1 MDGRARSLCVS
12 LSFPHSLTLCIG
24 KKKIVFGKKRKLYM
38 VLRHS
43 LIFEIRIF
51 ASEPSLSHTVPLAPA
66 QYVR

>member
-1 MDGRARSLCVS
+1 MEELDLFVCHC
-12 LSFPHSLTLCIG
+12 LFLTLLLSVLE
-24 KKKIVFGKKRKLYM
+24 KKIIFGKKRKLYM
-38 VLRHS
+38 VLRHN